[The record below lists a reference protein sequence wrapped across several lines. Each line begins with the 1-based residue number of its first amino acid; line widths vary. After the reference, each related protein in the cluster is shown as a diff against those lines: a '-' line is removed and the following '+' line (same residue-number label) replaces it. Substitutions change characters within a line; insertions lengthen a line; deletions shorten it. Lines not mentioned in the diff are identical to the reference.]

1 MLNYVSMITEFIE
14 FIQEEMKKRGW
25 SQADLASRFPGTTD
39 FEITMIDNVERLL
52 TNSRDQTRY
61 LKNISTIITVI
72 FIFGI
77 LGFIITLFQ

>member
-1 MLNYVSMITEFIE
+1 MTE
-14 FIQEEMKKRGW
+14 EEIKQRAAELKEV
-25 SQADLASRFPGTTD
+25 ADRFPGITD
-39 FEITMIDNVERLL
+39 FELYIIDNVERLL

-77 LGFIITLFQ
+77 LGFIITLFR

>member
-1 MLNYVSMITEFIE
+1 MTD
-14 FIQEEMKKRGW
+14 EEIKQR
-25 SQADLASRFPGTTD
+25 AAELAEVASRFPGTTD
-39 FEITMIDNVERLL
+39 FEITMIDNIERLL

-77 LGFIITLFQ
+77 LGFIITLFR